1 MEGLSVAD
9 KNELLF
15 QRGINFND
23 LPSWQKRG
31 VGFYWGIYDRD
42 VAIRRKLK
50 VDMELP
56 IGDAYG
62 KFIESFLL

>member
-15 QRGINFND
+15 QREINFND

-31 VGFYWGIYDRD
+31 IGFYLVNYDRD
-42 VAIRRKLK
+42 DAVRRKLK
-50 VDMELP
+50 VNMELP